1 MARRF
6 QSNFAF
12 PGSLFGTVAFC
23 AINST
28 MPMRFHSRCFS
39 PELSAMALK
48 LLLSTGDLFSKFRG
62 SSPLIQ
68 FALEYRLFGD
78 HKNTRLKRRLIAIV
92 HGFCRIK
99 SSEDNYSSCG
109 QNSNTSSQ
117 GYPQVSCNCI
127 IQCQQLKPSEI
138 SSRIEDTIYI

>member
-1 MARRF
+1 MD
-6 QSNFAF
+6 
-12 PGSLFGTVAFC
+12 AFC
-23 AINST
+23 AINLT
-28 MPMRFHSRCFS
+28 MPMRFHSLCFS
-39 PELSAMALK
+39 PELMISAMAFKFPLG
-48 LLLSTGDLFSKFRG
+48 TGDLFSKFRG

-109 QNSNTSSQ
+109 QNILIHHLRVTHKYHATVLYSVNNWSLVKLAQELRTLFKANSQ
-117 GYPQVSCNCI
+117 ICSDYP
-127 IQCQQLKPSEI
+127 
-138 SSRIEDTIYI
+138 